1 MSSKYNKDK
10 DLEFMRYTDS
20 EMLSILSKYV
30 FSDKSEDKN
39 THQWNSIAGELQHF
53 GGNSIANFFR
63 RTGVLYYEILID
75 VCDELKVTTNKEK
88 EAVDI
93 EQDLLAHL
101 FGNAWKEMSKADKD
115 SLKSELGT
123 SSAMKDCDAMN
134 DIAKKI
140 QSGGKASYVI
150 SGLTANATSQAI
162 LGVGLGGAMAL
173 PFLGLLSPIGMLFS
187 AILGIKKLTGP
198 NYKITI
204 PAVIQIAA
212 MRQQMLNSDEVIF

>member
-1 MSSKYNKDK
+1 MSNKYNKDK

-20 EMLSILSKYV
+20 YMLSILSKYV
-30 FSDKSEDKN
+30 FSDKSEDTK
-39 THQWNSIAGELQHF
+39 TQQWESIAGELQHC

-63 RTGVLYYEILID
+63 RTGVLYHEILLD

-101 FGNAWKEMSKADKD
+101 FGNAWKEMSKTDKD
-115 SLKSELGT
+115 SLKNELGT
-123 SSAMKDCDAMN
+123 SLSLKDSDAIN
-134 DIAKKI
+134 DITKKI
-140 QSGGKASYVI
+140 LSGGKASYLV
-150 SGLTANATSQAI
+150 SGIAANSVAQSV

-173 PFLGLLSPIGMLFS
+173 PFLGLLGPIGMLLS
-187 AILGIKKLTGP
+187 AILGIKTLTGP

-212 MRQQMLNSDEVIF
+212 MRQKMLNSDEVIF